1 MIETVADRIKLRM
14 EELAIKQVDLI
25 NKKVASKGSI
35 SLWLSGGA
43 IPSGERLIKLARELS
58 TSEEWLITGKGDK
71 ISRTTD
77 NIDLTP
83 IATVGMAP
91 VLSWNQ
97 VGSWSGMESL
107 EIVGT
112 EKKLPLVPDASNKS
126 FYLIVKGISNKP
138 FYNEGEYICI
148 DPIFTFDDIETGE
161 MVVVSDGKE
170 ATFRVLIRSE
180 NNIYFKALNE
190 KWEPNLI
197 QFKGDYTLVGKYV
210 GSYKPAIKHVLI

>member
-1 MIETVADRIKLRM
+1 MIETIADRIKLRM

-25 NKKVASKGSI
+25 NKNVASKGSI

-43 IPSGERLIKLARELS
+43 VPSGERLIKLARELS

-77 NIDLTP
+77 DIDLTP
-83 IATVGMAP
+83 IATVCSAP

-97 VGSWSGMESL
+97 VGSWTGMDTL
-107 EIVGT
+107 ELLGT
-112 EKKLPLVPDASNKS
+112 EQKLPLVPDASEKS

-148 DPIFTFDDIETGE
+148 DPTYNLDEIETGE
-161 MVVVSDGKE
+161 MVVVSNGKD
-170 ATFRVLIRSE
+170 AFFMVFIRSE

-190 KWEPNLI
+190 RWEPNLL
-197 QFKGDYTLVGKYV
+197 QYNNDFTLVGKYV
-210 GSYKPAIKHVLI
+210 GSYKPAVKHSFI